1 MNSPNKMLIAQW
13 GESTAYSAKSH
24 FKSAD
29 LKKWWIK
36 VLVIINIVFATVSIL
51 ELLSSIFNQILG
63 IISLT
68 ASVLILVFE
77 SQEDK
82 DVVRQHMTVGNQY
95 LILHRELQALYYQ
108 ESITD
113 DEVDA
118 VRLKLA
124 DLDQSVKPI
133 INQTAKKIAKKAIEE
148 KEEMTKWWSV

>member
-1 MNSPNKMLIAQW
+1 MINPNKTLIAQW

-36 VLVIINIVFATVSIL
+36 ALVIINIIFAAVSIL
-51 ELLSSIFNQILG
+51 ELLPSIVNQSLG
-63 IISLT
+63 IVSLT

-95 LILHRELQALYYQ
+95 LVLHRELQAMYHQATVTTEDVNY
-108 ESITD
+108 I
-113 DEVDA
+113 
-118 VRLKLA
+118 RLKLA
-124 DLDQSVKPI
+124 ELDQSVKPI
-133 INQTAKKIAKKAIEE
+133 INQTAKRVAKKAIEQ
-148 KEEMTKWWSV
+148 KGEMTNWWTA

>member
-1 MNSPNKMLIAQW
+1 MTDPNKTLIAQW

-36 VLVIINIVFATVSIL
+36 ALVTVNIIFAAVSIL
-51 ELLSSIFNQILG
+51 ELPPSILNQCLG
-63 IISLT
+63 ITSLT

-82 DVVRQHMTVGNQY
+82 DVIRQHMTVGNQY
-95 LILHRELQALYYQ
+95 LVLHRELQAIYHQ
-108 ESITD
+108 TNVTPENVETM
-113 DEVDA
+113 
-118 VRLKLA
+118 RLKMT

-133 INQTAKKIAKKAIEE
+133 INQTAKRIAKKAIEQ
-148 KEEMTKWWSV
+148 KGEMTNWWSA